1 MIAPAAGGAATAPV
15 PSLDLIP
22 TDLQWAGDG
31 RSLYFDTGV
40 KGEYQ
45 IFRIDDRRTIASRR

>member
-1 MIAPAAGGAATAPV
+1 MIAPAGGGGVTMAPY

-22 TDLQWAGDG
+22 TDLQWSGDG
-31 RSLYFDTGV
+31 RALYFDTGV

-45 IFRIDDRRTIASRR
+45 IFASRSANID